1 MIDNGEMPIGF
12 TMELAQNSDALV
24 RFSNL
29 AKNRQ
34 EQLIDGARN
43 IHSRQEMKSYVTNML
58 GAGGGDIHENERA
71 F

>member
-12 TMELAQNSDALV
+12 TMELAQNSDVLV

-29 AKNRQ
+29 SKDQQ
-34 EQLIDGARN
+34 EHLIDGARN
-43 IHSRQEMKSYVTNML
+43 VHSRQEMRSYVINKL
-58 GAGGGDIHENERA
+58 GTEGGDYHANERA